1 MEINGRD
8 VRFFRS
14 VLANCKVADAAPDGD
29 IKRFWNEQLLG
40 GSYSVSQRAAAV
52 IMTALSEGYEIAQHA
67 ADPKYRPQPLTEEE
81 VMSLKYPE
89 FNALYNEAIAEWFDG
104 GKRTVEPDT
113 EPKTE
118 KKTEEEEA
126 GASG

>member
-1 MEINGRD
+1 MKINGRD

-14 VLANCKVADAAPDGD
+14 VLANCKVSDAAPDGD
-29 IKRFWNEQLLG
+29 ITRFWNEQLLR
-40 GSYSVSQRAAAV
+40 GSYSVSQRAAVV

-67 ADPKYRPQPLTEEE
+67 ADPKYRPRPLTEEE
-81 VMSLKYPE
+81 AMSLRYPE
-89 FNALYNEAIAEWFDG
+89 FNALYKEAVEEWFNG
-104 GKRTVEPDT
+104 GKRTVEPDP

>member
-40 GSYSVSQRAAAV
+40 AV
-52 IMTALSEGYEIAQHA
+52 TLYLSAL
-67 ADPKYRPQPLTEEE
+67 R
-81 VMSLKYPE
+81 
-89 FNALYNEAIAEWFDG
+89 
-104 GKRTVEPDT
+104 R
-113 EPKTE
+113 
-118 KKTEEEEA
+118 
-126 GASG
+126 

>member
-52 IMTALSEGYEIAQHA
+52 IMTAL
-67 ADPKYRPQPLTEEE
+67 
-81 VMSLKYPE
+81 
-89 FNALYNEAIAEWFDG
+89 
-104 GKRTVEPDT
+104 
-113 EPKTE
+113 
-118 KKTEEEEA
+118 
-126 GASG
+126 